1 MRSTRSLVVESTG
14 RGDPHDELQRPGMA
28 PLLAGADFDRLGN
41 LYVVARTLVAGLYHG
56 RHATSDRGGMTEF
69 YDYRMYVPG
78 DEPRNVDWRLYGRT
92 DRLYIRRYRHYSELT
107 LHLIVDASASMDY
120 TGLDQPRRTSVT
132 KFKYAS
138 FLAAA
143 MAFLVIRQG
152 DRAALTVM
160 GMGDGLSATV
170 APGGTWPHL
179 YRVIRALEDAIPAG
193 GASIAAGLHA
203 AFEQMPQRRLVVLLS
218 DLMAEPGDIMN
229 GVDRFR
235 HKGCDMICIQVL
247 TRQELD
253 LSGLESARFIDAETS
268 RSVRTFVPEIRQQY
282 MRLIRKHNDHLAR
295 QLTARGVAYH
305 SVRTETPPLTS
316 LRHVLHRHARPG
328 TLSN

>member
-1 MRSTRSLVVESTG
+1 MMRAKRSLVESTD
-14 RGDPHDELQRPGMA
+14 RPDPHDELQRPGMA

-92 DRLYIRRYRHYSELT
+92 DRLYIRRYRHYSQLT
-107 LHLIVDASASMDY
+107 LHLILDASASMDY
-120 TGLDQPRRTSVT
+120 AGLDRPRRTSVT
-132 KFKYAS
+132 KFKFAS

-152 DRAALTVM
+152 DRAALSVM
-160 GMGDGLSATV
+160 GRGDLSATV

-179 YRVIRALEDAIPAG
+179 YRLIRALEDAIPAG
-193 GASIAAGLHA
+193 KTSIAAGLHA
-203 AFEQMPQRRLVVLLS
+203 AYEQMPQRRLVVLLS
-218 DLMAEPGDIMN
+218 DLMAEPDDILN
-229 GVDRFR
+229 AVDRFR

-268 RSVRTFVPEIRQQY
+268 RSVRTFVPEIRRQY
-282 MRLIRKHNDHLAR
+282 MRLIRDHNDHLAR
-295 QLTARGVAYH
+295 SLTARGVAYH
-305 SVRTETPPLTS
+305 SVRTDTPPLSS

-328 TLSN
+328 TVSG